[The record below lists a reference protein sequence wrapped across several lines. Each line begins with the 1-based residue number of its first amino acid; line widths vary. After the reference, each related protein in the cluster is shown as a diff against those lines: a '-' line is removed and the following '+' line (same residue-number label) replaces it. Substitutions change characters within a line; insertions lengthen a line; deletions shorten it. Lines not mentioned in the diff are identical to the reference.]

1 MRKGKR
7 EKVDNKFSLDELKKQ
22 SFNSYLFIITLVR
35 KDGSM
40 ELKVDLKDRSYP
52 IIIEKGLIN
61 RVSEEIRKVYKG
73 KKIFIITDD
82 NVNKY
87 YGGKISEELKKNDF
101 EVKLLALKPG
111 EETKNFNTLP
121 IVYNEL
127 LDFNLTRSDLII
139 ALGGGVIGDL
149 AGFVASTYLRGVD
162 FVQIPTSLLAQVD
175 SSVGGKVAV
184 DLDRGKNLVG
194 SFYHPKCVLID
205 PEVLNTLDNRFFID
219 GMAEV
224 IKYGCIKDK
233 QFFDYLE
240 KMENNQQL
248 INNMEVVIHK
258 CCDIK
263 RQVVE
268 NDEKDKGERMLL
280 NFGHTLGHAIEQYY
294 NYTKYSHGEG
304 VAIGMYEISKI
315 SEEKGLTKKGTSQRI
330 KDILVK
336 YNLPYELDVN
346 IEETLEAINLDKK
359 KLGNDLNVIILKEI
373 GNSEIYKTTA
383 EFFKI

>member
-87 YGGKISEELKKNDF
+87 YGGKISGELKKNDF

-304 VAIGMYEISKI
+304 VAIGMYVISKI
-315 SEEKGLTKKGTSQRI
+315 SGGEGLTKKGTSQRI